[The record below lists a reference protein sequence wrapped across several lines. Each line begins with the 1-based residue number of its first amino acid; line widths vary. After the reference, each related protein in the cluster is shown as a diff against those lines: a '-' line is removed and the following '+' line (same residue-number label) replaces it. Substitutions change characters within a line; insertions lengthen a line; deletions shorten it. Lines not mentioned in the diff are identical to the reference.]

1 MPAHHR
7 FHPYELQSIAFMITM
22 IPCFAAMFLAFAG
35 RHVEALQRAR
45 KPASVAAL
53 QHSVLTTIQLRRI

>member
-7 FHPYELQSIAFMITM
+7 FHPYEIQSAAFMISM

-35 RHVEALQRAR
+35 RHVEELQRSLR
-45 KPASVAAL
+45 PASVAAL
-53 QHSVLTTIQLRRI
+53 QGTVLSPDSRLA